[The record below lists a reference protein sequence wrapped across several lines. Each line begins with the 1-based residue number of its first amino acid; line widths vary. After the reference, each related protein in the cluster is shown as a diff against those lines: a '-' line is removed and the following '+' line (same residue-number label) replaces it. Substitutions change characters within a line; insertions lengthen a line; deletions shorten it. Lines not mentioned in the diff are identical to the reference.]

1 MPLLPV
7 GHHAQCHTEDE
18 DDYNGNSVE
27 PRESVESGDHE
38 SDTDGDD
45 AVEAAVE
52 DVGDAVEEDV
62 AEDTASD
69 GSSEGHGGDTGN
81 IKMRGLEGGQSAGD
95 GETYHA
101 DGIDEDKERLGL
113 QLSGVESVPQ
123 EQGSGDPENKIDR
136 ERMGER
142 NRRSINQ
149 NISDDPASKGGEE
162 SSDVDAEKIETVAPG
177 DVVAAGREGDDP
189 EGFGGL
195 EEHGEPLVCW
205 VLSATC

>member
-1 MPLLPV
+1 MPLPLIS
-7 GHHAQCHTEDE
+7 HHAQRYTEGE
-18 DDYNGNSVE
+18 DRYDSDCVK
-27 PRESVESGDHE
+27 PREGVESGEDK

-62 AEDTASD
+62 AEDAAAD
-69 GSSEGHGGDTGN
+69 GGGEGHGGDSGDVEV
-81 IKMRGLEGGQSAGD
+81 RGLEGGQGAGD
-95 GETYHA
+95 GETHHA
-101 DGIDEDKERLGL
+101 DGIDEDEERLGFEIT
-113 QLSGVESVPQ
+113 GVEAVPQ
-123 EQGSGDPENKIDR
+123 EEGGGDAEDEVDG

-142 NRRSINQ
+142 YRGSVDQ
-149 NISDDPASKGGEE
+149 NVTSDPASQSGEK
-162 SSDVDAEKIETVAPG
+162 SSDVDAEQIETVAPG
-177 DVVAAGREGDDP
+177 DVIATGGEGDDP